1 MLRYAGGV
9 LFASTANA
17 FIVGWGAGAYTD
29 AASVVANINDTPLAE
44 GNIKIAPNG
53 FYATSK
59 GVLAGIIGGIGETS
73 VKDSVHFMTVE
84 ENGKAKLHLYAKKG
98 CEVVIPYEKGIE
110 SLSFNGE
117 PVAFSKIDGGIKFI
131 VPENGAHYR
140 VYMQMD
146 IK

>member
-1 MLRYAGGV
+1 MRGGV

-131 VPENGAHYR
+131 APENGAHYR